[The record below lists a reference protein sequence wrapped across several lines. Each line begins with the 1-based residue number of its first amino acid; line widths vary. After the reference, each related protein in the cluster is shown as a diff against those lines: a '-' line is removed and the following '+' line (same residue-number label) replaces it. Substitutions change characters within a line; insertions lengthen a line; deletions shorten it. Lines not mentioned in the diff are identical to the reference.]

1 MVWGVV
7 LCLGWKEMAGGRS
20 LEALWVLLLGR
31 ERLDT
36 DWSCAWPLGGGPRES
51 LEEVAGG
58 GTGAV
63 CFGARRALDIF
74 GGKAWFGLEL

>member
-7 LCLGWKEMAGGRS
+7 FCLGWKEMAGGRS
-20 LEALWVLLLGR
+20 LEALWVLPLGR

-36 DWSCAWPLGGGPRES
+36 DWGCAWPLGGGTRES